1 MAATLL
7 ACGGAGLIAGA
18 PDWIS
23 RIALAKA
30 AVRALGITADAQAP
44 KSPTKD
50 GLATTVAEGNGPAQP
65 QLAGPIRSVP
75 TAKGATLHDQLDL
88 EHFVVARTCGGG
100 TPRFE
105 RANDLEGDGVSNGNA
120 SGSVG
125 NPPRFAGCDAVR
137 WSVEDPAE
145 DVPRSSHD
153 LVTVESRTLDDR
165 QDTVR

>member
-30 AVRALGITADAQAP
+30 AVTALGITADAQDP
-44 KSPTKD
+44 KNPTKD

-65 QLAGPIRSVP
+65 QLAGPIRSLP
-75 TAKGATLHDQLDL
+75 TARAATLHGQLDL
-88 EHFVVARTCGGG
+88 EHFVFARTCRGG
-100 TPRFE
+100 TPRFQ
-105 RANDLEGDGVSNGNA
+105 RATDFEGDGLSNGNA
-120 SGSVG
+120 SGYVG
-125 NPPRFAGCDAVR
+125 NPPRSAGCDAVR

-145 DVPRSSHD
+145 DVPEQADVAPER
-153 LVTVESRTLDDR
+153 R
-165 QDTVR
+165 VRRG